1 MTDELVVDTSALIS
15 WPIMEL
21 NGAIVVQSQID
32 ELRRHSPSRA
42 EMFHAME
49 VMVSEPKPES
59 VSFATVSAMETG
71 DMGGLSVVDLHLI
84 ALAYERKC
92 ILVTDDYRMQNLAE
106 KMGVKWKSVNFQG
119 ISKYWEWKVKC
130 VGCGRE
136 YDSPDKPAER
146 KGMLGECVDCGSNLK
161 LKKG

>member
-42 EMFHAME
+42 EMFQAMG
-49 VMVSEPKPES
+49 VRTSEPKPES

-119 ISKYWEWKVKC
+119 ISEYWEWKVKC